1 MKRYCFAKLML
12 GLLSSI
18 TLMSL
23 LASSSLLRAAQQC
36 TPPPCAADGT
46 CRPKTES
53 WGYWQTHWRPF
64 PGDDAAAAA
73 AGRGLEPEPIDPE
86 EGLGPLQR
94 PEPSKEDQAGPEEQ
108 ERDPE
113 APAEEGTLG
122 DPAAPGG
129 PAEPL
134 PVLDPLGIR
143 LPTVPNMQA
152 ALPPEPPAQIKQL
165 VNPAASVQPIADP
178 VHDDN
183 VRPAGF
189 RPQLEK
195 PQDAPPSL
203 PPSLKRVAQLTGIL
217 QPLPPVQ
224 EGHVRKD
231 AAVMQTSA
239 QAIGTDVPHG
249 IRIINPAA
257 AYTAEPDKGG
267 LQQAIYYEAEQEAK

>member
-12 GLLSSI
+12 GLL
-18 TLMSL
+18 TGVTFLSL
-23 LASSSLLRAAQQC
+23 LAGSSLIHAAHPA

-73 AGRGLEPEPIDPE
+73 AGRGLEPEPVDPD

-94 PEPSKEDQAGPEEQ
+94 PDPSKEDQAGPAEQ

-113 APAEEGTLG
+113 APAEDAGLG

-134 PVLDPLGIR
+134 PALDPLGLRI
-143 LPTVPNMQA
+143 PNVPNMQA
-152 ALPPEPPAQIKQL
+152 ALPPEPPAQLKQL
-165 VNPAASVQPIADP
+165 VNPAASVQSIADP
-178 VHDDN
+178 VQDKN

-189 RPQLEK
+189 EPQPEK

-217 QPLPPVQ
+217 QPLPPVH
-224 EGHVRKD
+224 EGHFRRD
-231 AAVMQTSA
+231 SAVMQTSV
-239 QAIGTDVPHG
+239 QAIGTAAPTG

-257 AYTAEPDKGG
+257 AYTAEPGKGG
-267 LQQAIYYEAEQEAK
+267 LQQAIYFEAE